1 MVLRGPS
8 RHRPT
13 TEQGRGG
20 QAHPCRSA
28 PQILPP
34 PPIQSHP
41 IPSHPIPHHFP
52 ALLPPTCG
60 GPAFSPAV
68 ARPTGQGTISPLP
81 GPAVPLRCRSTGP
94 PGSPPC
100 GGLREF
106 KTPRRSPG
114 GAGAPGAAAAAAA
127 AWWSRALGLCLR
139 SRGPCRAR
147 GSPPP
152 GGSGAT
158 SPPRLLLLSPLPCL
172 PRAGLSG
179 YRRLP
184 GVLRTG
190 EPLHQDQVSR
200 LLRGST
206 GPGSG
211 HGFRGPRYRG
221 RRGVPP
227 ALGGREVPGRGRA
240 SETGG
245 KRAEPGPV
253 PPFPFSHQPWRALV
267 REQGPGAAR
276 SFPERRP
283 AGWIPLA
290 WCWPC
295 WSRESSDCSKHAVAG
310 AEAASG
316 TQRAPAAPSVR
327 RGSRTGREGCTGA
340 AGASGGVGGTGDAAW
355 LCRHLEKA
363 HHGTRTRSAAPRRR
377 APGDTGHGGRA
388 G

>member
-211 HGFRGPRYRG
+211 HGFRGP
-221 RRGVPP
+221 
-227 ALGGREVPGRGRA
+227 
-240 SETGG
+240 S
-245 KRAEPGPV
+245 
-253 PPFPFSHQPWRALV
+253 
-267 REQGPGAAR
+267 